1 MPTIQKILILD
12 DEENVRWV
20 LKKALEQKRFS
31 VDAAATAEEALKK
44 IESNRYLLVFSD
56 IFLDGMSGL
65 EFLEQ
70 ARCVDADLKVVVMT
84 AQNTMNNTIDAM
96 SKGAFD
102 YISKPFNLEDI
113 YSLANRALKSHVE
126 PTSEVPSHEPSADED
141 LIIGKSK
148 KMQDI
153 FKTIGKSAPSDL
165 PVLITGESGVGK
177 ELVARSLHNYS
188 NRADQSL
195 VSINCAAISRELLE
209 SELFGH
215 EKGSFTGA
223 HESKVGRFEQAD
235 GGTIFLDEIGDMEP
249 SLQAKILRVLQNH
262 EFYRV
267 GGKVSIRVDARIIA
281 ATNQDLKELIE
292 QKRFREDLFHRLN
305 VLHIDL
311 PPLRER
317 QEDIPLLAREFIN
330 RFGSRKKA
338 FLTRE
343 VENIFYKY
351 SWPGNIRELENIVKR
366 SLVLAVSG
374 PILPDHLPTYILE
387 ESEFTPALDNEL
399 EMRLDRWVQDYL
411 RQNPG
416 WEQRDDLYERVIQ
429 MLEKRLLTATL
440 DKFSGKQV
448 GAAKAL
454 GINRNT
460 LKRKI
465 DSMNLSFVKKPSKT

>member
-1 MPTIQKILILD
+1 MSTNQKILILD

-20 LKKALEQKRFS
+20 LKKALEKKRFS
-31 VDAAATAEEALKK
+31 VDSAATAEEALKK

-70 ARCVDADLKVVVMT
+70 AKCLDPDLKVVVMT
-84 AQNTMNNTIDAM
+84 AQNTMNNTIEAM
-96 SKGAFD
+96 RKGAFD
-102 YISKPFNLEDI
+102 YISKPFSLEDI
-113 YSLANRALKSHVE
+113 YDLAGRAVKSHVDPATE
-126 PTSEVPSHEPSADED
+126 SPPPETSSDED
-141 LIIGKSK
+141 PIIGKSK
-148 KMQDI
+148 KMQDV

-165 PVLITGESGVGK
+165 PVLITGESGTGK
-177 ELVARSLHNYS
+177 ELVARSLHHYS
-188 NRADQSL
+188 HRADQAL

-215 EKGSFTGA
+215 EKGAFTGA
-223 HESKVGRFEQAD
+223 HETKVGRFEQAD

-317 QEDIPLLAREFIN
+317 QEDIPLLAREFIK
-330 RFGSRKKA
+330 RFANRKKA

-351 SWPGNIRELENIVKR
+351 SWRGNIRELENIVKR

-387 ESEFTPALDNEL
+387 ESEYTPALDNEL
-399 EMRLDRWVQDYL
+399 EMRLERWVQDYL
-411 RQNPG
+411 RHNPG
-416 WEQRDDLYERVIQ
+416 WEQRDDLYDRVIQ
-429 MLEKRLLTATL
+429 MVEKRLLTATL
-440 DKFSGKQV
+440 DNFSGKQV
-448 GAAKAL
+448 GAAKVL

-465 DSMNLSFVKKPSKT
+465 DSMNLSFVKKPFKT